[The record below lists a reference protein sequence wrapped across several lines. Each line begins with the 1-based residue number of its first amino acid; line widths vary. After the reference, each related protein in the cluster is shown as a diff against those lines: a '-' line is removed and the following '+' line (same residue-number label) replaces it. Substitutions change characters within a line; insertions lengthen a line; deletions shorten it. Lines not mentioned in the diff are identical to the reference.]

1 MLQFGRGP
9 WIIQSTNWRKNSSQL
24 DDNDSDPNGDV
35 ALVVSPPCS
44 SCSQR
49 YNIDSMV
56 AQTKPKATSS
66 GTASEQTTTENDSK
80 KPKSRFR
87 ISSKHLIL
95 ASAYVEKM
103 LSGHRHSS

>member
-1 MLQFGRGP
+1 
-9 WIIQSTNWRKNSSQL
+9 
-24 DDNDSDPNGDV
+24 
-35 ALVVSPPCS
+35 
-44 SCSQR
+44 
-49 YNIDSMV
+49 MV

-66 GTASEQTTTENDSK
+66 GTASEPTTTENDSK

-103 LSGHRHSS
+103 LSGHRHSSVTGCQQVSSVMPAYSSDLGSMVPACLSQAGQHECESQMYYRQSCWIAQ